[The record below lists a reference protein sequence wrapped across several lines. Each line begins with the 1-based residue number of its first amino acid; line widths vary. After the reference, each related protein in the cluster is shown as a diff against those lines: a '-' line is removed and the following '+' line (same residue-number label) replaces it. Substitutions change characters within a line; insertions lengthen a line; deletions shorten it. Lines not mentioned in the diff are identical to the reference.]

1 MTMKKILIIVAS
13 LFCSTLNAQDINF
26 SQFYEMPMLRNPSLT
41 GFFKGD
47 FRISGAYRSQWGS
60 VSGVPFKT
68 QALGSEFKFSLNE
81 HSNDYL
87 SVGLQVTNDMAGDSK
102 LGRTQVLP
110 AIAFHKNLDDE
121 TDTYLS
127 IGFIGGFVQQRF
139 DPTKLRFDD
148 QFVNG
153 AYSETNPTRQTFD
166 NTNVTYWDA
175 SIGMIYSS
183 EYGNVKYYFG
193 AAYFH
198 LNSPRVAFSREHDV
212 KLNKKIM
219 INGGLTAPLSDYNR
233 MILYADV
240 FTQGGSR
247 QAQGGVILKH
257 DLAQHDDEETTS
269 VSGGLF
275 YRWNDAVI
283 PMLKFD
289 INRVSIGLTYDMNV
303 SKLKAASQ
311 MQGGFELTMAYRNF
325 LKIRNSSSDRMRCP
339 VNF

>member
-1 MTMKKILIIVAS
+1 MKKYLVIIFCFTAS
-13 LFCSTLNAQDINF
+13 LVHAQDINF

-47 FRISGAYRSQWGS
+47 FRISGAFRSQWGS

-68 QALGSEFKFSLNE
+68 QALGTEFKFSISEN
-81 HSNDYL
+81 SNDYL
-87 SVGLQVTNDMAGDSK
+87 SVGLQLTNDIAGDSK

-110 AIAFHKNLDDE
+110 AIAFHKSLDDE

-139 DPTKLRFDD
+139 DPSKLRFDD

-166 NTNVTYWDA
+166 NTNLTYWDA
-175 SIGMIYSS
+175 SLGMIYSS

-198 LNSPRVAFSREHDV
+198 LNSPRVAFSSENDV
-212 KLNKKIM
+212 KLNRKIL

-233 MILYADV
+233 MILYADI
-240 FTQGGSR
+240 FSQGGSR

-257 DLAQHDDEETTS
+257 DLVQHDDEESTS
-269 VSGGLF
+269 VSAGCFL
-275 YRWNDAVI
+275 RWNDAVVPLI
-283 PMLKFD
+283 KFD
-289 INRVSIGLTYDMNV
+289 MYRYTIGLTYDINV
-303 SKLKAASQ
+303 SKLKAASE
-311 MQGGFELTMAYRNF
+311 MRGGFEITMAYRNF